1 MPDSSV
7 RWTFEQTLKD
17 PMMEEPI
24 NWRVHRPLAF
34 WLVLKPIERLPLRP
48 TPNQITLLSGVAGVA
63 GGVAA
68 FFAPTHGPLLFVV
81 AAALLFWS
89 VLLDCSDGM
98 LARLTGQTSEFG
110 MLLDGLVDAI
120 VGVVFWAGMTWT
132 TSQAFPGALWL
143 WPLSFTILL
152 SIVLHCA
159 LYDHLRKRFSLLVR
173 PDAPP
178 QKPAGQSGAFLN
190 TLYQNTYVRVSVALT
205 GVPPDAARP
214 DLDPAHLRARFARP
228 MRMASWFGLGS
239 QLAVIYSMTL
249 LAVFWPLLPFFAALV
264 LLGGVLNVW
273 MIAALAAWKAEE
285 KAAAALVAA
294 HIDAQN
300 AAQREA
306 QG

>member
-1 MPDSSV
+1 MHEAPQ
-7 RWTFEQTLKD
+7 RWTFAQTLKD

-24 NWRVHRPLAF
+24 NWRIHRPLAF
-34 WLVLKPIERLPLRP
+34 WLVLKPIERLPWRP
-48 TPNQITLLSGVAGVA
+48 SPNQITLLSGAAGVA
-63 GGVAA
+63 GGGAA
-68 FFAPTHGPLLFVV
+68 FMAPAHGPVWFVV
-81 AAALLFWS
+81 AALLLFAS

-120 VGVVFWAGMTWT
+120 VGAAFWLGMTWT
-132 TSQAFPGALWL
+132 TGKAFPGALWL

-159 LYDHLRKRFSLLVR
+159 LYDHLRKRFTLLVR

-178 QKPAGQSGAFLN
+178 QAPADSKGGWINA
-190 TLYQNTYVRVSVALT
+190 LYQNTYVRVSVVLT
-205 GVPPDAARP
+205 GVSPDAGRP
-214 DLDPAHLRARFARP
+214 ALPADELRARFARP
-228 MRMASWFGLGS
+228 MRMASWFGLGT
-239 QLAVIYSMTL
+239 QLAVIYTMTL

-285 KAAAALVAA
+285 RAVASLVESA
-294 HIDAQN
+294 
-300 AAQREA
+300 
-306 QG
+306 GK